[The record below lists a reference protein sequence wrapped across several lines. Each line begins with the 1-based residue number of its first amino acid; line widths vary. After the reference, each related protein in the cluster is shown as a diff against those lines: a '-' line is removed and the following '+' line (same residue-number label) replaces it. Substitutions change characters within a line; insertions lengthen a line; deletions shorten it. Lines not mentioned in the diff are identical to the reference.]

1 MPAIGGWAAT
11 ASDRRLKSQAP
22 GGIAVVIPCFNHGA
36 FLAETLASVRAQTRP
51 AAEIVVVDD
60 GSDESLTLEALSRV
74 PDLTEG
80 RGRVERVAH
89 AGVATARDHGCR
101 TTKAPYVLWLDADD
115 LLDRTFL
122 EKTGARL
129 DEDPALDFAATGT
142 EMFGEAT
149 GAWVPAQPHELLRHL
164 AEGSYCISS
173 LFRRRLWEEIGG
185 CDPSLAAAEDW
196 DFWLRA
202 LERGHRGAVVPE
214 PLFRYRIRSGS
225 RDERGLLRERFS
237 GAVRTVLERRAGLV
251 RVLGNELIE
260 AKRSHLRARV
270 LDRERL
276 ATTHF
281 GLQETLDRLMGEI
294 DAAERALGVPLA
306 AAPRPGSLAA
316 RRKPPGG
323 AILAY
328 HRVAEL
334 SPDTF
339 GLCVPPA
346 LFRAHMRH
354 LRHSCQ
360 PMSLEGLL
368 RALDAGDPPP
378 RAVAVTFDDGYRDA
392 LDASRI
398 LEELE
403 IPATFFVNSERLEV
417 PHEAWQEVLEQVF
430 LSELPIPPRLELQ
443 LGGTPL
449 VLPSAG
455 PARHAAFDA
464 LYQLGRALSPRG
476 REGLVEQVSQWS
488 RQDLPPRDS
497 HRVLL
502 AAELRD
508 LAARPRHS
516 IGGHTVHHLLL
527 PAHSTALQRA
537 EIQDDKQALERALD
551 AQVRAFAYPYG
562 ESTRETIELARQAGF
577 VCAVST
583 RPGLAR
589 PWDDP
594 LDLPRNEC
602 GAFSVEELA
611 RRLDVLFA

>member
-1 MPAIGGWAAT
+1 MKPL
-11 ASDRRLKSQAP
+11 SP
-22 GGIAVVIPCFNHGA
+22 NGIAVVIPCFNDGA

-60 GSDESLTLEALSRV
+60 GSDDLPTLEVLSRV
-74 PDLTEG
+74 SDLTAG
-80 RGRVERVAH
+80 CGRVERIGH
-89 AGVATARDHGCR
+89 TGVSAARDHGCR
-101 TTKAPYVLWLDADD
+101 TTSAPYLLWLDADD

-129 DEDPALDFAATGT
+129 DEDPALDFVATGT

-149 GAWVPAQPHELLRHL
+149 GAWVPAEPGELLRHL

-173 LFRRRLWEEIGG
+173 LFRRRLWEQFGG
-185 CDPSLAAAEDW
+185 GDPSLAAAEDW

-214 PLFRYRIRSGS
+214 PLFRYRIRRGS
-225 RDERGLLRERFS
+225 RDERGLIRERFS
-237 GAVRTVLERRAGLV
+237 GAVRTVLERRSGLV
-251 RVLGNELIE
+251 QRLGNELIE
-260 AKRSHLRARV
+260 AKRGHLRARV

-281 GLQETLDRLMGEI
+281 ELQETLDRLMDDI
-294 DAAERALGVPLA
+294 AAAERKLG
-306 AAPRPGSLAA
+306 RPGPTDGAEPGALVA
-316 RRKPPGG
+316 RRRPPGG
-323 AILAY
+323 VILGY

-334 SPDTF
+334 SPDPF
-339 GLCVPPA
+339 GLCVPRA
-346 LFRAHMRH
+346 LFLAHMQH
-354 LRHSCQ
+354 LRRSCQ

-392 LDASRI
+392 LDAARI
-398 LEELE
+398 LEEIE
-403 IPATFFVNSERLEV
+403 IPATFFVNSDRLEQ
-417 PHEAWQEVLEQVF
+417 PHEAWQEVLEHIF

-443 LGGTPL
+443 LAGAPL

-455 PARHAAFDA
+455 PARRAAFDA
-464 LYQLGRALSPRG
+464 LYQLGRALSPLG
-476 REGLVEQVSQWS
+476 REGLVERLSEWS
-488 RQDLPPRDS
+488 RQDLRPRDS

-508 LAARPRHS
+508 LAARPGNR
-516 IGGHTVHHLLL
+516 IGAHTVHHLLL
-527 PAHSTALQRA
+527 PAHSPALQRA
-537 EIQDDKQALERALD
+537 EIQDDKQALERTLERP
-551 AQVRAFAYPYG
+551 VRAFAYPYG

-583 RPGLAR
+583 RPGLVR

-594 LDLPRNEC
+594 LDLPRNEI
-602 GAFSVEELA
+602 GAFGVEELA
-611 RRLDVLFA
+611 RRLDSLFGERA